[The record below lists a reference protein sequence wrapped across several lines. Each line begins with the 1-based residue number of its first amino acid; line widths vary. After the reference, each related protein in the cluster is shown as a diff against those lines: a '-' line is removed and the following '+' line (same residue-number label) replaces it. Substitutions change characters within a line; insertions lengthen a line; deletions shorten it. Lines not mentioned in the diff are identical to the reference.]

1 MEMYLCSNC
10 GSLQYP
16 EDLGRTVERFDEP
29 AYNVCGFC
37 KTDDIVEANAYEFLE
52 EIVESAIHALKPGP
66 HKARNVERL
75 RAMAEYI
82 EMEMER

>member
-10 GSLQYP
+10 GTLQYP
-16 EDLGRTVERFDEP
+16 EDLGRSVERFDEP

-37 KTDDIVEANAYEFLE
+37 KTDDIVIADAYEFLY
-52 EIVESAIHALKPGP
+52 EIVLMAKKSIPDGP
-66 HKARNVERL
+66 YKKRNVDRII
-75 RAMAEYI
+75 AMAEYI